1 MEAFFQPIYSF
12 LQTWVPFDW
21 AQFTFIWRAIGA
33 MLIIAPLCAVLGVH
47 VVNFRMAFFSDAI
60 SHSTFA
66 GVALGVLWGLNPMVT
81 LVGFGILAGLSIT
94 LVKDRSDLSSDTVIS
109 VILSATVAIGITVL
123 YAQKETRN
131 LETYLYG
138 SILAVSELELFL
150 LLLVGIL
157 IFWVMVPLFNR
168 LLLISLNHHLAAS
181 RGIPVRLLE
190 YGFSLI
196 LAVMVTFSIQVIGL
210 FLVTAML
217 VVPAATARNLAGS
230 MFGLFWVAVVCSLTA
245 GIAGIL
251 LSFYLN
257 APVGAA
263 TILIGCIFFLFSW
276 IKIRWLS

>member
-1 MEAFFQPIYSF
+1 MQA
-12 LQTWVPFDW
+12 WVPFEW
-21 AQFTFIWRAIGA
+21 AQFAFVWRAIGA

-66 GVALGVLWGLNPMVT
+66 GVALGVLWGLNPMFT
-81 LVGFGILAGLSIT
+81 LVGFGILTGLSIT

-138 SILAVSELELFL
+138 SILAVSELKLVL
-150 LLLVGIL
+150 LLVVGIL
-157 IFWVMVPLFNR
+157 IFLVMIPLFNR

-181 RGIPVRLLE
+181 RGVPVRVLE
-190 YGFSLI
+190 YVFSLI

-230 MFGLFWVAVVCSLTA
+230 MSGLFWVAVISSLTA

>member
-1 MEAFFQPIYSF
+1 MEAFFQPTYSF

-21 AQFTFIWRAIGA
+21 AQFAFIWRAIGA

-66 GVALGVLWGLNPMVT
+66 GVALGVLWGLNPMFT
-81 LVGFGILAGLSIT
+81 LVGFGILTGLSIT

-138 SILAVSELELFL
+138 SILAVSELKLVL
-150 LLLVGIL
+150 LLVVGIL
-157 IFWVMVPLFNR
+157 IFLVMIPLFNR

-181 RGIPVRLLE
+181 RGVPVRVLE
-190 YGFSLI
+190 YVFSLI

-230 MFGLFWVAVVCSLTA
+230 MSGLFWVAVISSLTA